1 MELEF
6 DSAQPQ
12 LVLSKKL
19 FTSVFGSTRR
29 LPLPLVVYLSYIDN
43 PVIKYVSYLMHTQ
56 HPCWGLSLSVSIKVF
71 AKTLLLLLTGK
82 GDGVLG
88 DKYGTVWLSGRT
100 GVLGEL
106 VKVVCRLLMC

>member
-1 MELEF
+1 ML
-6 DSAQPQ
+6 
-12 LVLSKKL
+12 
-19 FTSVFGSTRR
+19 GSE
-29 LPLPLVVYLSYIDN
+29 SF
-43 PVIKYVSYLMHTQ
+43 
-56 HPCWGLSLSVSIKVF
+56 SLNKVF

-106 VKVVCRLLMC
+106 VKVVLKTTLQHYLHYLVLLNTISKTI

>member
-1 MELEF
+1 MV
-6 DSAQPQ
+6 AC
-12 LVLSKKL
+12 VVCLS
-19 FTSVFGSTRR
+19 FSRIF
-29 LPLPLVVYLSYIDN
+29 SYIDN
-43 PVIKYVSYLMHTQ
+43 PVIKISVVPYAYSAPML
-56 HPCWGLSLSVSIKVF
+56 GSESFSLNKVF